1 MTETS
6 EPNKSF
12 TIVHNVALVL
22 LFLMLA
28 QPTFDNTRALFTG
41 VLGSGEMS
49 MEVTFAQ
56 MILHVV
62 AMLIGWLGL
71 WWFFKRQKRG
81 AYVSIAAHLLG
92 MVAVV
97 TQTPEML
104 EAIPPAALAVFFV
117 VLIAVAL
124 APIQVFKGEYT

>member
-1 MTETS
+1 MAESSTPT
-6 EPNKSF
+6 KSF
-12 TIVHNVALVL
+12 KIVHTIALIL

-49 MEVTFAQ
+49 MEVTFSQ

-71 WWFFKRQKRG
+71 WWFFNRQKRG

-97 TQTPEML
+97 TQTPKML
-104 EAIPPAALAVFFV
+104 DTVPPAALAVFFV